1 MKNNGKVLCVGDL
14 ILDHYVHGNIDR
26 ISPEAPIPVLKADDR
41 NYNILGGC
49 GNVARNICSANSKCH
64 LISIV
69 GNDNDGLKIREII
82 KEIKNLTFNLIIDK
96 NRCTTKKTRY
106 VCENQQILRVD
117 NEIESPI
124 SEVLETK
131 IIKLLKNKINDY
143 DVIVLSDY
151 NKGVLTDTLIKKIIK
166 IAQHFKKILIVDP
179 KKKDFSVY
187 AGATFIT
194 PNIKELKSSVNT
206 FDINSKNNDDNL
218 VIKLSKQIINKFKFK
233 AVITTRSSDGISV
246 VTDVGSF
253 FHLPSEAKEVFDVS
267 GAGDTV
273 LAYLSTS
280 ISKGKSLELSVKIS
294 NIAAGLAVG
303 KFGTSVVSIREV
315 DNINQIKN
323 TKVVTNQNLS
333 KALKDYDS
341 NKIIGFTNGCF
352 DLLHTGHI
360 SYLKSAKQKCDI
372 LILGLNSDES
382 IRKLKGKN
390 RPIVE
395 QKDRVEILSSFPFID
410 RIVVFDE
417 VTPIK
422 LIKRIKPN
430 IIFKGKDYK
439 KKDVVGFRESKKWQ
453 GRVILIDFIKNKST
467 TNLIERIKTSVT

>member
-1 MKNNGKVLCVGDL
+1 MKESEKILCVGDL
-14 ILDHYVHGNIDR
+14 ILDHYVHGDIDR
-26 ISPEAPIPVLKADDR
+26 ISPEAPIPILKANDR

-49 GNVARNICSANSKCH
+49 GNVARNICSANNKCH

-69 GNDNDGLKIREII
+69 GNDDDGLRLKEII
-82 KEIKNLTFNLIIDK
+82 KKIKNLTSNLIVDPV
-96 NRCTTKKTRY
+96 RCTTKKTRY

-117 NEIESPI
+117 KEMENPI
-124 SEVLETK
+124 SSAIELK
-131 IIKLLKNKINDY
+131 IIKLLKKKINDCN
-143 DVIVLSDY
+143 VIVLSDY
-151 NKGVLTDTLIKKIIK
+151 NKGVLTNNLIKKIIK
-166 IAQHFKKILIVDP
+166 IAKDYKKILIVDP

-194 PNIKELKSSVNT
+194 PNLKELKGATNT
-206 FDINSKNNDDNL
+206 LGISTKSNEDSL
-218 VIKLSKQIINKFKFK
+218 VLKLSKKIINKFDFK
-233 AVITTRSSDGISV
+233 AVITTRSSNGISV

-273 LAYLSTS
+273 LAYLSSS
-280 ISKGKSLELSVKIS
+280 ISKGESLESSIKIS
-294 NIAAGLAVG
+294 NVAAGLAVA
-303 KFGTSVVSIREV
+303 KFGTSVVSIDEI
-315 DNINQIKN
+315 DNIKQIKN
-323 TKVVTNQNLS
+323 NKVITNQDIS
-333 KALKDYDS
+333 KILKDYDGE
-341 NKIIGFTNGCF
+341 KIIGFTNGCF

-382 IRKLKGKN
+382 IKKLKGKN

-395 QKDRVEILSSFPFID
+395 QKDRVEILSSFPFVD
-410 RIVVFDE
+410 KIVVFEE

-422 LIKRIKPN
+422 LIKKIKPN

-439 KKDVVGFRESKKWQ
+439 KKDVVGFYESKKWH
-453 GRVILIDFIKNKST
+453 GRVILIDFVENKST

>member
-41 NYNILGGC
+41 NYNIVGGC

-124 SEVLETK
+124 SKVLETK

-194 PNIKELKSSVNT
+194 PNFKELKSSINT
-206 FDINSKNNDDNL
+206 FNINSKNNDDNL
-218 VIKLSKQIINKFKFK
+218 VIKLSKKIINKFKFK

-280 ISKGKSLELSVKIS
+280 ISKGKSLESSVKIS

-303 KFGTSVVSIREV
+303 KFGTSVVSIGEV
-315 DNINQIKN
+315 DNIKQIKN
-323 TKVVTNQNLS
+323 IKVVTNQNLS

-395 QKDRVEILSSFPFID
+395 LKDRVEILSSFPFID
-410 RIVVFDE
+410 KIVIFDE

-439 KKDVVGFRESKKWQ
+439 KQDVVGFRESKKWQ

>member
-280 ISKGKSLELSVKIS
+280 ISKGKSLESSVKIS

-303 KFGTSVVSIREV
+303 KFGTSVVSIGEV
-315 DNINQIKN
+315 DNIKQIKN
-323 TKVVTNQNLS
+323 IKVVTNQNLS

-453 GRVILIDFIKNKST
+453 GRVILIDFIQNKST
-467 TNLIERIKTSVT
+467 TNLIERIKASVT

>member
-26 ISPEAPIPVLKADDR
+26 ISPEAPIPVLKADDK
-41 NYNILGGC
+41 NYDILGGC
-49 GNVARNICSANSKCH
+49 GNVARNICSANNKCH

-69 GNDNDGLKIREII
+69 GNDDDGLKIKEII
-82 KEIKNLTFNLIIDK
+82 KEIKNLSFNLIIDK

-117 NEIESPI
+117 NEMESPI
-124 SEVLETK
+124 SKVLETK

-143 DVIVLSDY
+143 NVIVLSDY

-194 PNIKELKSSVNT
+194 PNFKELKSSVNT
-206 FDINSKNNDDNL
+206 FNINSKNNDDNL

-280 ISKGKSLELSVKIS
+280 ISKGKSLESSVKIS

-303 KFGTSVVSIREV
+303 KFGTSVVSIGEV
-315 DNINQIKN
+315 DNIKQIKN
-323 TKVVTNQNLS
+323 IKVVTNQNLS

-395 QKDRVEILSSFPFID
+395 LKDRVEILSSFPFID
-410 RIVVFDE
+410 KIVVFDE

-439 KKDVVGFRESKKWQ
+439 KEDVVGFRESKKWQ

>member
-1 MKNNGKVLCVGDL
+1 MTALAASEPLFGFFELFWLLCL
-14 ILDHYVHGNIDR
+14 ACI
-26 ISPEAPIPVLKADDR
+26 
-41 NYNILGGC
+41 
-49 GNVARNICSANSKCH
+49 
-64 LISIV
+64 
-69 GNDNDGLKIREII
+69 
-82 KEIKNLTFNLIIDK
+82 
-96 NRCTTKKTRY
+96 
-106 VCENQQILRVD
+106 
-117 NEIESPI
+117 
-124 SEVLETK
+124 
-131 IIKLLKNKINDY
+131 
-143 DVIVLSDY
+143 
-151 NKGVLTDTLIKKIIK
+151 
-166 IAQHFKKILIVDP
+166 
-179 KKKDFSVY
+179 
-187 AGATFIT
+187 
-194 PNIKELKSSVNT
+194 
-206 FDINSKNNDDNL
+206 
-218 VIKLSKQIINKFKFK
+218 KFK

-280 ISKGKSLELSVKIS
+280 ISKGKSLESSVKIS

-303 KFGTSVVSIREV
+303 KFGTSVVSIGEV
-315 DNINQIKN
+315 DNIKQIKN
-323 TKVVTNQNLS
+323 IKVVTNQNLS

-395 QKDRVEILSSFPFID
+395 LKDRVEILSSFPFID
-410 RIVVFDE
+410 KIVIFDE

-439 KKDVVGFRESKKWQ
+439 KQDVVGFRESKKWQ

>member
-124 SEVLETK
+124 SKVLETK

-194 PNIKELKSSVNT
+194 PNFKELKSSVNT
-206 FDINSKNNDDNL
+206 FNINSKNNNDNL

-246 VTDVGSF
+246 VTDAGSF

-280 ISKGKSLELSVKIS
+280 ISKGKSLESSVKIS

-303 KFGTSVVSIREV
+303 KFGTSVVSIGEV
-315 DNINQIKN
+315 DNIKQIKN
-323 TKVVTNQNLS
+323 IKVVTNQNLS

-360 SYLKSAKQKCDI
+360 SYLKSAKQRCDI

-382 IRKLKGKN
+382 IKKLKGKN

-395 QKDRVEILSSFPFID
+395 LKDRVEILSSFPFID
-410 RIVVFDE
+410 KIVIFDE

-439 KKDVVGFRESKKWQ
+439 KQDVVGFRESKKWQ

>member
-1 MKNNGKVLCVGDL
+1 MKESEKILCIGDL
-14 ILDHYVHGNIDR
+14 ILDHYVHGDIDR
-26 ISPEAPIPVLKADDR
+26 ISPEAPIPILKANDR

-49 GNVARNICSANSKCH
+49 GNVARNICSANNKCH

-69 GNDNDGLKIREII
+69 GKDDDGLRLKEII
-82 KEIKNLTFNLIIDK
+82 KRTKNLTSNLIVDPV
-96 NRCTTKKTRY
+96 RCTTKKTRY

-117 NEIESPI
+117 KEMENPI
-124 SEVLETK
+124 SSAIELK
-131 IIKLLKNKINDY
+131 IIKLLKKKINDCN
-143 DVIVLSDY
+143 VIVLSDY
-151 NKGVLTDTLIKKIIK
+151 NKGVLTYNLIKKIIK
-166 IAQHFKKILIVDP
+166 IAKDYKKILIVDP

-194 PNIKELKSSVNT
+194 PNLKELKGATNT
-206 FDINSKNNDDNL
+206 LGISTKSNEDSL
-218 VIKLSKQIINKFKFK
+218 VLKLSKTIINKFDFK
-233 AVITTRSSDGISV
+233 AVITTRSSNGISV

-273 LAYLSTS
+273 LAYLSSS
-280 ISKGKSLELSVKIS
+280 ISKGESLESSIKIS
-294 NIAAGLAVG
+294 NVAAGLAVA
-303 KFGTSVVSIREV
+303 KFGTSVVSIDE
-315 DNINQIKN
+315 INNVKQIKN
-323 TKVVTNQNLS
+323 NKVITNQDIS
-333 KALKDYDS
+333 KILKDYDGE
-341 NKIIGFTNGCF
+341 KVIGFTNGCF

-382 IRKLKGKN
+382 IKKLKGKN

-395 QKDRVEILSSFPFID
+395 QKDRVEILSSFPFVD
-410 RIVVFDE
+410 KIVIFEE

-422 LIKRIKPN
+422 LIKKIKPN

-439 KKDVVGFRESKKWQ
+439 KKDVVGFYESKKWH
-453 GRVILIDFIKNKST
+453 GKVILIDFVENKST
-467 TNLIERIKTSVT
+467 TNLIERIKISVT

>member
-1 MKNNGKVLCVGDL
+1 MKNNGKILCVGDL

-26 ISPEAPIPVLKADDR
+26 ISPEAPIPVLKADDK
-41 NYNILGGC
+41 NYDILGGC
-49 GNVARNICSANSKCH
+49 GNVARNICSANSRCH

-69 GNDNDGLKIREII
+69 GNDNDGLKIREIS
-82 KEIKNLTFNLIIDK
+82 KEIKNLSFNLIIDK

-124 SEVLETK
+124 SKVLETK

-143 DVIVLSDY
+143 NVIVLSDY

-194 PNIKELKSSVNT
+194 PNFKELKSSVNT
-206 FDINSKNNDDNL
+206 FNINSKNNDDNL

-280 ISKGKSLELSVKIS
+280 ISKGKSLESSVKIS

-303 KFGTSVVSIREV
+303 KFGTSVVSIGEV
-315 DNINQIKN
+315 DNIKQIKN
-323 TKVVTNQNLS
+323 IKVVTNQNLS

-395 QKDRVEILSSFPFID
+395 LKDRVEILSSFPFID
-410 RIVVFDE
+410 KIVVFDE

-439 KKDVVGFRESKKWQ
+439 KEDVVGFRESKKWQ

>member
-124 SEVLETK
+124 SKVLETK

-194 PNIKELKSSVNT
+194 PNFKELKSSINT
-206 FDINSKNNDDNL
+206 FNINSKNNDDNL
-218 VIKLSKQIINKFKFK
+218 VIKLSKKIINKFKFK

-280 ISKGKSLELSVKIS
+280 ISKGKSLESSVKIS

-303 KFGTSVVSIREV
+303 KFGTSVVSIGEV
-315 DNINQIKN
+315 DNIKQIKN
-323 TKVVTNQNLS
+323 IKVVTNQNLS

-395 QKDRVEILSSFPFID
+395 LKDRVEILSSFPFID
-410 RIVVFDE
+410 KIVIFDE

-439 KKDVVGFRESKKWQ
+439 KQDVVGFRESKKWQ
-453 GRVILIDFIKNKST
+453 GRIILIDFIKNKST

>member
-69 GNDNDGLKIREII
+69 GNDSDGLKIREII

-124 SEVLETK
+124 SKVLETK

-194 PNIKELKSSVNT
+194 PNFKELKSSVNT
-206 FDINSKNNDDNL
+206 YNINSKNYDDNL

-280 ISKGKSLELSVKIS
+280 ISKGKSLESSVKIS

-303 KFGTSVVSIREV
+303 KFGTSVVSIGEV
-315 DNINQIKN
+315 DNIKQIKN
-323 TKVVTNQNLS
+323 IKVVTNQNLS

-395 QKDRVEILSSFPFID
+395 EKDRVEILSSFPFID
-410 RIVVFDE
+410 KIVVFDE

-439 KKDVVGFRESKKWQ
+439 KQDVVGFRESKKWQ

-467 TNLIERIKTSVT
+467 TNLIERIKKSVT

>member
-166 IAQHFKKILIVDP
+166 IAKHFKKILIVDP

-194 PNIKELKSSVNT
+194 PNFKELKSSVNT
-206 FDINSKNNDDNL
+206 FNINSKNNDDNL

-280 ISKGKSLELSVKIS
+280 ISKGKSLESSVKIS

-303 KFGTSVVSIREV
+303 KFGTSVVSIGEV
-315 DNINQIKN
+315 DNIKQIKN
-323 TKVVTNQNLS
+323 IKVVTNQNLS

-395 QKDRVEILSSFPFID
+395 LKDRVEILSSFPFID
-410 RIVVFDE
+410 KIVVFDE

>member
-49 GNVARNICSANSKCH
+49 GNVARNICSANNKCH

-69 GNDNDGLKIREII
+69 GNDEDGYKIKEII
-82 KEIKNLTFNLIIDK
+82 KEIKNLTFDLIIDK

-117 NEIESPI
+117 NEMESPI
-124 SEVLETK
+124 SKVLETK
-131 IIKLLKNKINDY
+131 IVKLLKSKINDY

-166 IAQHFKKILIVDP
+166 ITQHFKKILIVDP

-194 PNIKELKSSVNT
+194 PNLKELKSAVNT
-206 FDINSKNNDDNL
+206 FDINSKSNDDSL

-246 VTDVGSF
+246 VTDAGSF

-273 LAYLSTS
+273 LAYLSAS
-280 ISKGKSLELSVKIS
+280 ISEGKSLESAVKIS

-303 KFGTSVVSIREV
+303 KFGTSVVSIGEV
-315 DNINQIKN
+315 DNTKQIKN
-323 TKVVTNQNLS
+323 IKVMTNQNLS
-333 KALKDYDS
+333 KVLKDYDS

-360 SYLKSAKQKCDI
+360 SYLKSAKQMCDI

-410 RIVVFDE
+410 KIVVFDE

-439 KKDVVGFRESKKWQ
+439 KQDVVGFRESKKWQ

>member
-124 SEVLETK
+124 SKVLETK

-194 PNIKELKSSVNT
+194 PNFKELKSSINT
-206 FDINSKNNDDNL
+206 FNINSKNNDDNL

-280 ISKGKSLELSVKIS
+280 ISKGKSLESSVKIS

-303 KFGTSVVSIREV
+303 KFGTSVVSIGEV
-315 DNINQIKN
+315 DNIKQIKN
-323 TKVVTNQNLS
+323 IKVVTNQNLS
-333 KALKDYDS
+333 KALKDFDS

-360 SYLKSAKQKCDI
+360 SYLKSAKQRCDI

-382 IRKLKGKN
+382 IKKLKGKN

-395 QKDRVEILSSFPFID
+395 LKDRVEILSSFPFID
-410 RIVVFDE
+410 KIVIFDE

-439 KKDVVGFRESKKWQ
+439 KQDVVGFRESKKWQ

>member
-280 ISKGKSLELSVKIS
+280 ISKGKSLESSVKIS

-303 KFGTSVVSIREV
+303 KFGTSVVSIGEV
-315 DNINQIKN
+315 DNIKQIKN
-323 TKVVTNQNLS
+323 IKVVTNQNLS

-410 RIVVFDE
+410 KIVIFDE

-439 KKDVVGFRESKKWQ
+439 KQDVVGFRESKKWQ
-453 GRVILIDFIKNKST
+453 GRVILIDFIQNKST
-467 TNLIERIKTSVT
+467 TNLIERIKASVT

>member
-124 SEVLETK
+124 SKVLETK

-166 IAQHFKKILIVDP
+166 ITQHFKKILIVDP

-194 PNIKELKSSVNT
+194 PNFKELKSSVNT
-206 FDINSKNNDDNL
+206 FNINSKNNNDNL

-253 FHLPSEAKEVFDVS
+253 LHLPSEAKEVFDVS

-280 ISKGKSLELSVKIS
+280 ISKGKSLESSVKIS

-303 KFGTSVVSIREV
+303 KFGTSVVSIGEV
-315 DNINQIKN
+315 DNIKQIKN
-323 TKVVTNQNLS
+323 IKVVTNQNLS

-395 QKDRVEILSSFPFID
+395 LKDRVEILSSFPFID
-410 RIVVFDE
+410 KIVIFDE

-439 KKDVVGFRESKKWQ
+439 KQDVVGFRESKKWQ

>member
-1 MKNNGKVLCVGDL
+1 MKESEKILCVGDL
-14 ILDHYVHGNIDR
+14 ILDHYVHGDIDR
-26 ISPEAPIPVLKADDR
+26 ISPEAPIPILKANDR

-49 GNVARNICSANSKCH
+49 GNVARNICSANNKCH

-69 GNDNDGLKIREII
+69 GNDDDGLRLKEIM
-82 KEIKNLTFNLIIDK
+82 KKIKNLTSNLIVDPV
-96 NRCTTKKTRY
+96 RCTTKKTRY

-117 NEIESPI
+117 KEMENPI
-124 SEVLETK
+124 STAIELK
-131 IIKLLKNKINDY
+131 IIKLLKKKINDCN
-143 DVIVLSDY
+143 VIVLSDY
-151 NKGVLTDTLIKKIIK
+151 NKGVLTNNLIKKIIK
-166 IAQHFKKILIVDP
+166 IAKDYKKILIVDP

-194 PNIKELKSSVNT
+194 PNLKELKGATNT
-206 FDINSKNNDDNL
+206 LGISTKSNEDSL
-218 VIKLSKQIINKFKFK
+218 VLKLSKKIINKFDFK
-233 AVITTRSSDGISV
+233 AVITTRSSNGISV

-273 LAYLSTS
+273 LAYLSSS
-280 ISKGKSLELSVKIS
+280 ISKGQSLESSIKIS
-294 NIAAGLAVG
+294 NVAAGVAVA
-303 KFGTSVVSIREV
+303 KFGTSVVSIDEI
-315 DNINQIKN
+315 DNIKQIKN
-323 TKVVTNQNLS
+323 NKVITNQDIS
-333 KALKDYDS
+333 KILKDYDGE
-341 NKIIGFTNGCF
+341 KIIGFTNGCF

-382 IRKLKGKN
+382 IKKLKGKN

-395 QKDRVEILSSFPFID
+395 QKDRVEILSSFPFVD
-410 RIVVFDE
+410 KIVVFEE

-422 LIKRIKPN
+422 LIKKIKPN

-439 KKDVVGFRESKKWQ
+439 KKDVVGFYESKKWH
-453 GRVILIDFIKNKST
+453 GRVILIDFVENKST

>member
-124 SEVLETK
+124 SKVLETK

-194 PNIKELKSSVNT
+194 PNFKELKSSINT
-206 FDINSKNNDDNL
+206 FNINSKNNDDNL

-280 ISKGKSLELSVKIS
+280 ISKGKSLESSVKIS

-303 KFGTSVVSIREV
+303 KFGTSVVSIGEV
-315 DNINQIKN
+315 DNIKQIKN
-323 TKVVTNQNLS
+323 IKVVTNQNLS

-395 QKDRVEILSSFPFID
+395 LKDRVEILSSFPFID
-410 RIVVFDE
+410 KIVIFDE

-439 KKDVVGFRESKKWQ
+439 KQDVVGFRESKKWQ

-467 TNLIERIKTSVT
+467 TNLIERIKKSVT

>member
-41 NYNILGGC
+41 NYNIVGGC

-124 SEVLETK
+124 SKVLETK

-194 PNIKELKSSVNT
+194 PNFKELKSSVNT
-206 FDINSKNNDDNL
+206 FNINSKNNNDNL

-280 ISKGKSLELSVKIS
+280 ISKGKSLESSVKIS

-303 KFGTSVVSIREV
+303 KFGTSVVSIGEV
-315 DNINQIKN
+315 DNIKQIKN
-323 TKVVTNQNLS
+323 IKVVTNQNLS

-395 QKDRVEILSSFPFID
+395 LKDRVEILSSFPFID
-410 RIVVFDE
+410 KIVIFDE

-439 KKDVVGFRESKKWQ
+439 KQDVVGFRESKKWQ

>member
-82 KEIKNLTFNLIIDK
+82 KSIKNLKFNIIIDK

-124 SEVLETK
+124 SKVLETK

-194 PNIKELKSSVNT
+194 PNFKELKSSVNT
-206 FDINSKNNDDNL
+206 FNINSKNNNDNL

-246 VTDVGSF
+246 VTDAGSF

-280 ISKGKSLELSVKIS
+280 ISKGKSLESSVKIS

-303 KFGTSVVSIREV
+303 KFGTSVVSIGEV
-315 DNINQIKN
+315 DNIKQIKN
-323 TKVVTNQNLS
+323 IKVVTNQNLS

-395 QKDRVEILSSFPFID
+395 LKDRVEILSSFPFID
-410 RIVVFDE
+410 KIVIFDE

-439 KKDVVGFRESKKWQ
+439 KQDVVGFRESKKWQ

>member
-49 GNVARNICSANSKCH
+49 GNVAKNICSANSKCH

-69 GNDNDGLKIREII
+69 GNDSDGLKIREII

-124 SEVLETK
+124 SKVLETK

-194 PNIKELKSSVNT
+194 PNFKELKSAVNT
-206 FDINSKNNDDNL
+206 FDINSKSNDDNL
-218 VIKLSKQIINKFKFK
+218 VKKLSKQIINKFKFK

-280 ISKGKSLELSVKIS
+280 ISKGKSLESSVKIS

-303 KFGTSVVSIREV
+303 KFGTSVVSIGEV
-315 DNINQIKN
+315 DNIKQIKN
-323 TKVVTNQNLS
+323 IKVVTNQNLS

-382 IRKLKGKN
+382 IRKLKGKD

-395 QKDRVEILSSFPFID
+395 LKDRVEILSSFPFID
-410 RIVVFDE
+410 KIVVFDE

-439 KKDVVGFRESKKWQ
+439 KQDVVGFRESKKWQ

-467 TNLIERIKTSVT
+467 TNLIERIKKSVT

>member
-280 ISKGKSLELSVKIS
+280 ISKGKSLESSVKIS

-303 KFGTSVVSIREV
+303 KFGTSVVSIGEV
-315 DNINQIKN
+315 DNIKQIKN
-323 TKVVTNQNLS
+323 IKVVTNQNLS

-341 NKIIGFTNGCF
+341 NKII
-352 DLLHTGHI
+352 
-360 SYLKSAKQKCDI
+360 
-372 LILGLNSDES
+372 
-382 IRKLKGKN
+382 
-390 RPIVE
+390 P
-395 QKDRVEILSSFPFID
+395 
-410 RIVVFDE
+410 
-417 VTPIK
+417 
-422 LIKRIKPN
+422 
-430 IIFKGKDYK
+430 
-439 KKDVVGFRESKKWQ
+439 
-453 GRVILIDFIKNKST
+453 
-467 TNLIERIKTSVT
+467 

>member
-124 SEVLETK
+124 SKVLETK

-194 PNIKELKSSVNT
+194 PNFKELKSSINT
-206 FDINSKNNDDNL
+206 FNINSKNNDDNL

-246 VTDVGSF
+246 VTDAGSF

-280 ISKGKSLELSVKIS
+280 ISKGKSLESSVKIS

-303 KFGTSVVSIREV
+303 KFGTSVVSIGEV
-315 DNINQIKN
+315 DNIKQIKN
-323 TKVVTNQNLS
+323 IKVVTNQNLS
-333 KALKDYDS
+333 KALKDFDS

-360 SYLKSAKQKCDI
+360 SYLKSAKQRCDI

-382 IRKLKGKN
+382 IKKLKGKN

-395 QKDRVEILSSFPFID
+395 LKDRVEILSSFPFID
-410 RIVVFDE
+410 KIVIFDE

-439 KKDVVGFRESKKWQ
+439 KQDVVGFRESKKWQ